1 MPNNHN
7 AIGIQLIPLDLHHVA
22 LLETENSSYR
32 HTEIPNAERIV
43 RQLSCTHKFGCVDA
57 LFHRILK
64 NEHDETRPTER
75 APLLINCL
83 E

>member
-1 MPNNHN
+1 MSKDHN
-7 AIGIQLIPLDLHHVA
+7 AIGVHLVSLNFHDVA
-22 LLETENSSYR
+22 FLEAENSRYGETEVLD
-32 HTEIPNAERIV
+32 AERIV

-57 LFHRILK
+57 LSHRILK
-64 NEHDETRPTER
+64 NEHDETRPAER